1 MTRRKIGFKR
11 QSKNEK
17 EDPELESEE
26 QLEEQQT
33 TTVNMDISKSP
44 NDNLEIQANTIPS
57 TLTRN
62 PPKKEDIRPENN
74 LSPPKIRPW

>member
-1 MTRRKIGFKR
+1 
-11 QSKNEK
+11 
-17 EDPELESEE
+17 
-26 QLEEQQT
+26 
-33 TTVNMDISKSP
+33 MDISKSP

>member
-26 QLEEQQT
+26 QLEE
-33 TTVNMDISKSP
+33 
-44 NDNLEIQANTIPS
+44 
-57 TLTRN
+57 
-62 PPKKEDIRPENN
+62 
-74 LSPPKIRPW
+74 